1 METKS
6 ISIYKLTNDIEKL
19 LQKKL
24 YLESLKTIQVKKYFL
39 QYKLDELE
47 KDVERVK
54 IIKYIYFLDSE
65 FNRIIKQLPF
75 FVKIKKYRKIEPN
88 NFILFQFTKEISNI
102 EKKIDQDKININSK
116 EIYKLYLQILNNEKK
131 RYE

>member
-102 EKKIDQDKININSK
+102 EKTIDQDKININSK
-116 EIYKLYLQILNNEKK
+116 EINKL
-131 RYE
+131 